1 MASSRAPPPPP
12 RGQHAVVLV
21 LGDVGRSPRMQYHAL
36 SLAQADPDMQVS
48 LVGYRGERCIPAIE
62 EHPRIHLY
70 YVDPWASEWLR

>member
-1 MASSRAPPPPP
+1 
-12 RGQHAVVLV
+12 
-21 LGDVGRSPRMQYHAL
+21 MQYHAL